1 MRKRWMA
8 LFMALTIGLSGCG
21 RTDDPS
27 SEAAEPEGYEAVPE
41 EETPDPTR
49 EDLKKLQESPS
60 VYSAVIN
67 SDAEGKEYRI
77 DLEEATVL
85 VWNLRSN
92 EEIEYTLDSGQVE
105 GLRQLLSGYALTVYD
120 GNPYWPT
127 GEYCTM
133 IVLFDITIHYNGEHY
148 GCYRE
153 TGALG
158 YPEGWEYFMEKL
170 KAFIEG

>member
-1 MRKRWMA
+1 MMRKRWMA

-41 EETPDPTR
+41 EAPPEHKR
-49 EDLKKLQESPS
+49 VDLKKLQESPS

-133 IVLFDITIHYNGEHY
+133 IVLFDITIQYNGLHDVCCRGRRAVENP
-148 GCYRE
+148 
-153 TGALG
+153 AS
-158 YPEGWEYFMEKL
+158 WESARATL
-170 KAFIEG
+170 KGSTE